1 MAAIVPHCDD
11 ISPIIPY
18 LYLGNYRAATNPTLL
33 RNNGIRHVMSILSER
48 EAISP
53 DFKVETIQ
61 YKMVVKFDLP
71 GEDMLLTLPECIEHL
86 TTITK
91 SQQGLLVHCM
101 MGVSRSATV
110 VLGFLMKTN
119 SWPFEKALQVLIS
132 CRSVPHQHGGITTGG
147 LMTGGSPMSALVPE
161 SNSCKYFLIEPI
173 IWMIERDVLT
183 SFPGNSTGK
192 IPCPHCNALMDPA
205 AEPGFEDKSA
215 LDPAAEPVLED
226 ESAFDPAEE
235 PAFDD
240 ESAFDP
246 AEEPAF
252 DDESAFDPA
261 EEPAFDP
268 AAESAFDDE
277 PALDPAEEPAFED
290 ESAFDPAAESP
301 FDVEPALESTALEV
315 DDEPIL

>member
-119 SWPFEKALQVLIS
+119 GWPFEKALQVLIS
-132 CRSVPHQHGGITTGG
+132 CRSVVNPNFGFRAQLRLFDRMGFRLDINNKELRLYMLNAIAFRNYTEQFHQNVVEYLRRLEALERTESATNQLSYTTVFRCVRCSRPVFTDLNLLEPHQHGGITTGG

-192 IPCPHCNALMDPA
+192 IPCPHCNALM
-205 AEPGFEDKSA
+205 E
-215 LDPAAEPVLED
+215 
-226 ESAFDPAEE
+226 
-235 PAFDD
+235 
-240 ESAFDP
+240 
-246 AEEPAF
+246 
-252 DDESAFDPA
+252 
-261 EEPAFDP
+261 
-268 AAESAFDDE
+268 
-277 PALDPAEEPAFED
+277 
-290 ESAFDPAAESP
+290 
-301 FDVEPALESTALEV
+301 
-315 DDEPIL
+315 